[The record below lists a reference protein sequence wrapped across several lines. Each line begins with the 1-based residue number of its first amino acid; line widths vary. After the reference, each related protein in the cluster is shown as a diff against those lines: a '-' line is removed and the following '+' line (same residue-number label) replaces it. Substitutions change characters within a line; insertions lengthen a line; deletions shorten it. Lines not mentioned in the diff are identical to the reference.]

1 MTARTYRKAASP
13 PGLVAIVSTALVAA
27 LLVLAMSMALMG
39 IQRVSRPGLAPPTPE
54 PGPEIPA
61 ALGLFQDAA
70 LTGG

>member
-1 MTARTYRKAASP
+1 MTARTYRQASSS
-13 PGLVAIVSTALVAA
+13 PGLVAIVLTALATA
-27 LLVLAMSMALMG
+27 LLVLAMSLAHLG
-39 IQRVSRPGLAPPTPE
+39 IQQISRPEQAPPTPE